1 MVQGSNVGV
10 IPWDRKTPMASR
22 KQYVFDKILDLS
34 GPGTY
39 NEETGRWSNC
49 GKSDINVD
57 ARHRLHDETLRRF
70 IGWAIVKDA
79 LRTHRMTP
87 SQFDVA
93 VHDSLDPN
101 VDPQTET
108 ALRARMKQFLVSQ
121 GVKFVEEDSPASAGW
136 SFFGFKSKTVEDA
149 EEHLQRW
156 AAAILKRDAKTSQ
169 AEQKWFNDN
178 GWTSLEMK
186 GSPPFYSRM
195 VWKSAKL
202 KKKIGVTIANGNASL
217 DPPTNI

>member
-1 MVQGSNVGV
+1 
-10 IPWDRKTPMASR
+10 MASH
-22 KQYVFDKILDLS
+22 KQQRFDRILDLS

-49 GKSDINVD
+49 GKSALNVD
-57 ARHRLHDETLRRF
+57 IQHNEAVRLFVGR
-70 IGWAIVKDA
+70 AIVKDA

-93 VHDSLDPN
+93 VHDSIDPN
-101 VDPQTET
+101 MDPKTET
-108 ALRARMKQFLVSQ
+108 ALRARMEQFLVSQ
-121 GVKFVEEDSPASAGW
+121 GVRFVEEDAPSNAGW

-156 AAAILKRDAKTSQ
+156 AAAILKKDAKSAQ

-178 GWTSLEMK
+178 GWT
-186 GSPPFYSRM
+186 
-195 VWKSAKL
+195 
-202 KKKIGVTIANGNASL
+202 
-217 DPPTNI
+217 